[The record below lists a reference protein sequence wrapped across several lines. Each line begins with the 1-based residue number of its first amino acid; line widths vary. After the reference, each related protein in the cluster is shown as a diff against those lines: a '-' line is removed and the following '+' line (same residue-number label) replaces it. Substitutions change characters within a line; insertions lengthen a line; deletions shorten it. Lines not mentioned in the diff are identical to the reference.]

1 MFNDQFIGFVTA
13 IGDPANPI
21 VTINGR
27 RRRLSFFWQ
36 IHSRLRLLVML

>member
-21 VTINGR
+21 VTITDDVAGFQ
-27 RRRLSFFWQ
+27 FFGKST
-36 IHSRLRLLVML
+36 SRLRLLVML